1 VLFYFHTGGIT
12 LNSVEQTFEQSKQY
26 FKTHVT
32 KDVKFRKQQLKSLSK
47 SIKNHET
54 ELLEALNADLA
65 KNKVESFTTEI
76 GFVLKSIKLARK
88 ELKNWTKRKQVN
100 TPLFMFP
107 AKSYIMK
114 EPYGTVLIIGP
125 FNYPLQLVIEPL
137 IGAIA
142 AGNTAI
148 IKPSEYTPHVT
159 KVLRKIIEAVFNP
172 EYVAVIEGEA
182 ETTQQLT
189 ALPFDYIFFTG
200 SENVGRSVYQAA
212 SNNLTP
218 VTLELGGKS
227 PVIIDESAN
236 IKVTS
241 ERICFGK
248 FTNAGQTCIAPDY
261 LLVKKS
267 IKHNLINALKATISE
282 FYGTDVQQS
291 EDFGRIVNE
300 RHFSRLTELL
310 TEQQHNIIFGG
321 TTNKDNLYIAPTI
334 IDNVDVDAKIMQE
347 EIFGPLLPIV
357 TYEDFDDA
365 LAFIQSKPKPLS
377 LYLFSEDENATE
389 RVLNEL
395 SFGGGAIN
403 DTLMHIANPNLPF
416 GGVGNSGIGQYHGKY
431 SFNTFSHDK
440 SYIFKTTRLE
450 SSIIFPP
457 YKGKFKYIKTFFNK

>member
-12 LNSVEQTFEQSKQY
+12 LNSVEQTFEQSRQY
-26 FKTHVT
+26 FKTHAT
-32 KDVKFRKQQLKSLSK
+32 KDVKFRKQQLKNLSK
-47 SIKNHET
+47 SIKNYET
-54 ELLEALNADLA
+54 ELLEAFNADLG
-65 KNKVESFTTEI
+65 KNKVEAFATEI

-142 AGNTAI
+142 AGNTAV
-148 IKPSEYTPHVT
+148 IKPSEFTPHVT
-159 KVLRKIIEAVFNP
+159 KVLRKIIEDVFNP

-236 IKVTS
+236 IK
-241 ERICFGK
+241 G
-248 FTNAGQTCIAPDY
+248 
-261 LLVKKS
+261 
-267 IKHNLINALKATISE
+267 
-282 FYGTDVQQS
+282 
-291 EDFGRIVNE
+291 
-300 RHFSRLTELL
+300 
-310 TEQQHNIIFGG
+310 
-321 TTNKDNLYIAPTI
+321 
-334 IDNVDVDAKIMQE
+334 
-347 EIFGPLLPIV
+347 
-357 TYEDFDDA
+357 YE
-365 LAFIQSKPKPLS
+365 
-377 LYLFSEDENATE
+377 
-389 RVLNEL
+389 
-395 SFGGGAIN
+395 
-403 DTLMHIANPNLPF
+403 
-416 GGVGNSGIGQYHGKY
+416 
-431 SFNTFSHDK
+431 
-440 SYIFKTTRLE
+440 
-450 SSIIFPP
+450 
-457 YKGKFKYIKTFFNK
+457 

>member
-1 VLFYFHTGGIT
+1 M
-12 LNSVEQTFEQSKQY
+12 NSVEQTFEQSRQY
-26 FKTHVT
+26 FKTQAT
-32 KDVKFRKQQLKSLSK
+32 KDVKFRKQQLKNLSK
-47 SIKNHET
+47 SIKNYET
-54 ELLEALNADLA
+54 ELLEAFNADLG
-65 KNKVESFTTEI
+65 KNKVEAFATEI
-76 GFVLKSIKLARK
+76 GFVLKNIKLARK

-148 IKPSEYTPHVT
+148 IKPSEFTPHVT

-182 ETTQQLT
+182 ETTKQLT

-227 PVIIDESAN
+227 PVIVDESAN

-267 IKHNLINALKATISE
+267 IKDDLISALKATISE
-282 FYGTDVQQS
+282 FYGKDVQRS

-300 RHFSRLTELL
+300 RHFSRLTKLL
-310 TEQQHNIIFGG
+310 TEQQQNIVFGG
-321 TTNKDNLYIAPTI
+321 TTNKDTLYVAPTI
-334 IDNVDVDAKIMQE
+334 IDNVDLDSEIMQE

-357 TYEDFDDA
+357 TYEDLDEA
-365 LAFIQSKPKPLS
+365 LALIQSKPKPLS

-431 SFNTFSHDK
+431 SFDTFSHDK

-450 SSIIFPP
+450 SSVIFPP

>member
-1 VLFYFHTGGIT
+1 VLFYFHSGGIT
-12 LNSVEQTFEQSKQY
+12 LNSVEQTFEQSRQY
-26 FKTHVT
+26 FKTHAT
-32 KDVKFRKQQLKSLSK
+32 KDVKFRKQQLKNLSK
-47 SIKNHET
+47 SIKNYET
-54 ELLEALNADLA
+54 ELLEAFNADLG
-65 KNKVESFTTEI
+65 KNKVEAFATEI

-107 AKSYIMK
+107 SKSYIMK

-125 FNYPLQLVIEPL
+125 FNYPLQLVLEPL

-148 IKPSEYTPHVT
+148 IKPSEFTPHVT
-159 KVLRKIIEAVFNP
+159 KVLRKIIEDVFNP

-267 IKHNLINALKATISE
+267 IKNDLINALKATISE

-310 TEQQHNIIFGG
+310 TEQQQNIVFGG
-321 TTNKDNLYIAPTI
+321 TTNKDTLYIAPTI
-334 IDNVDVDAKIMQE
+334 IDNVDIDTKIMQE

-365 LAFIQSKPKPLS
+365 LALIQSKPKPLS

-431 SFNTFSHDK
+431 SFDTFSHDK

-450 SSIIFPP
+450 SSVIFPP

>member
-1 VLFYFHTGGIT
+1 M
-12 LNSVEQTFEQSKQY
+12 NSVEQTFEQSKQY
-26 FKTHVT
+26 FKTHAT
-32 KDVKFRKQQLKSLSK
+32 KDIKFRKKQLKLLSK
-47 SIKNHET
+47 SIKYFEA
-54 ELLEALNADLA
+54 ELLEAFNTDLG
-65 KNKVESFTTEI
+65 KNKVEAYATEI
-76 GFVLKSIKLARK
+76 GFVLKNIKLARK

-107 AKSYIMK
+107 AKSYIMN

-148 IKPSEYTPHVT
+148 IKPSEFTPNITNVI
-159 KVLRKIIEAVFNP
+159 RKIIEAVFDP

-182 ETTQQLT
+182 ETTKLLT
-189 ALPFDYIFFTG
+189 TLPFDYIFFTG
-200 SENVGRSVYQAA
+200 SEEVGRSVYQAA
-212 SNNLTP
+212 SLNLTP

-236 IKVTS
+236 IKVAS

-261 LLVKKS
+261 LLVKRS
-267 IKHNLINALKATISE
+267 IKEDLINALKTTITE
-282 FYGTDVQQS
+282 FYGKEIQQS
-291 EDFGRIVNE
+291 KDFGRIVNE
-300 RHFSRLTELL
+300 RHFTRLTTLL
-310 TEQQHNIIFGG
+310 NEQQHNIVFGG
-321 TTNKDNLYIAPTI
+321 DTNKDNRYIAPTI
-334 IDNVDVDAKIMQE
+334 IDNVAIDSKIMQE
-347 EIFGPLLPIV
+347 EIFGPLLPII
-357 TYEDFDDA
+357 TYDDFDAA
-365 LAFIQSKPKPLS
+365 LELIQSKPKPLS
-377 LYLFSEDENATE
+377 LYLFSEDENSTE

-416 GGVGNSGIGQYHGKY
+416 GGVGNSGIGHYHGKY
-431 SFNTFSHDK
+431 SFDTFSHAK

>member
-1 VLFYFHTGGIT
+1 M
-12 LNSVEQTFEQSKQY
+12 NSVEQTFEQSKQY

-54 ELLEALNADLA
+54 ELLEALNADLG